1 MRQTFLRLVVL
12 LLLGVPV
19 AMAQLDA
26 PGYRGEIRRDADGN
40 LVAVPVKPG
49 TPDPE
54 SAAPA
59 RVTPKTKPE
68 RHASSHIEKPVS
80 AARQSVAGSGKT
92 LRVGPQQA
100 LRSIAAAARLAADG
114 DTIEIEAGDY
124 RADVAVWEQANLTIR
139 GIGPERPRLIADG
152 AHAEGKGIWVV
163 RGGAITVE
171 NLEFRDARV
180 RDRNGAGIR
189 FEKGYLTV
197 RKCKFEN
204 NENGILTAGGANM
217 FLDIENSE
225 FAHNGVN
232 DGRTHNLYVGQIA
245 RLRVSGS
252 YFHHG
257 RIGHLLKSR
266 AEENHIFYNRLSDE
280 IEGTA
285 SYELEFP
292 NGGVAYVVGNLI
304 AQSSQTDNPTLVS
317 FGAEGYKGANI
328 ELYLVNNT
336 LVDDRPENGK
346 LLVVKP
352 GIQRL
357 VAINNILVSRKQIEA
372 DVPGVKGG
380 ISNNPNADW
389 DQFVLPQRFDYRLQ
403 ANARL
408 LGKYLAPAP
417 ANGFSLVPQREYVH
431 PASSRPLA
439 VAVRHPGAFQTP
451 GPASR

>member
-1 MRQTFLRLVVL
+1 MRRTFLRLALL

-26 PGYRGEIRRDADGN
+26 PSYRGEIRRDADGN
-40 LVAVPVKPG
+40 LVAVPGNPEPG
-49 TPDPE
+49 
-54 SAAPA
+54 AA
-59 RVTPKTKPE
+59 KTKPAHLE
-68 RHASSHIEKPVS
+68 PSRLEAPAVPP
-80 AARQSVAGSGKT
+80 RQSVASSGKI
-92 LRVGPQQA
+92 LRVGPQQP
-100 LRSIAAAARLAADG
+100 LRSIAAAAKLAADG
-114 DTIEIEAGDY
+114 DTIEVEAGDY
-124 RADVAVWEQANLTIR
+124 RADVAIWKQANLTIR

-152 AHAEGKGIWVV
+152 AHVEGKGIWIV

-180 RDRNGAGIR
+180 HDRNGAGIR

-197 RKCKFEN
+197 RNCKFEN
-204 NENGILTAGGANM
+204 NENGILTAGGPDM

-232 DGRTHNLYVGQIA
+232 DGRTHNLYVGQIT

-252 YFHHG
+252 YFHHA

-280 IEGTA
+280 LDGTA

-292 NGGVAYVVGNLI
+292 NGGIAYVVGNLI
-304 AQSSQTDNPTLVS
+304 AQNSQTDNPTLIS

-336 LVDDRPENGK
+336 LVDDRPVNGK

-357 VAINNILVSRKQIEA
+357 VAINNILVSRNQIE
-372 DVPGVKGG
+372 PELTGVKGG

-389 DQFVLPQRFDYRLQ
+389 DQFALPQRFDYRLKP
-403 ANARL
+403 NARL
-408 LGKYLAPAP
+408 LGKYVAPAL

-439 VAVRHPGAFQTP
+439 VSVRHPGAFQTP
-451 GPASR
+451 GPASP